1 MSTVIPINIEQELK
15 SSYLS
20 YAMSV
25 IINRA
30 IPDVRDGLK
39 PVHRRILHSMNELG
53 FYWNKPYRKSARVIG
68 EVIGK
73 YHPHGDSAIYDALVR
88 MAQDFS
94 LLVPLIDGQGNFGSI
109 DGDPAAAMR
118 YTEVR
123 LEYISKFLLDDL
135 YENSVDFRP
144 NYDTSENEPVVLPA
158 KFPNIL
164 VNGTAGVA
172 VGMATNVPTHNL
184 AEVIDACKLFLEN
197 KDVQTDELLKV
208 IKGPDFPTGGFI
220 IGEEGIRS
228 AFETGRGSIII
239 RSRTHFEETDTRKVI
254 IVDELP
260 YQVNKAKL
268 IENIALLVKEKRLDS
283 ISDLRDESNKDGI
296 RIVIELKRGFSCEV
310 VLNQLFQMTQLQTS
324 YSTNMM
330 LLHKMKPTLMP
341 LKDVL
346 AAFIDHRREVIS
358 RRTEF
363 RLAKARERASVLIA
377 VYVAILNIDEI
388 VPILKSS
395 KDNETA
401 VLSLCSKKWNID
413 EDLKKLVEIISNI
426 QLENSEYELSRSQS
440 KAILEMKMQ
449 RITGVEK
456 EQLVREIH
464 SEIEVINECISILGS
479 DAVLVNVIVQELNE
493 IREKYPHPRKSVILK
508 NTSAIHTEEELI
520 ERETVVVTVTY
531 SGYIKRVSISNYRVQ
546 KRGGKGKIAQNIK
559 PEDQLA
565 QIFVLSTHDEI
576 LFFSN
581 RGKVYKIKAYKLPVG
596 DPQARGRALVNIF
609 ELSEGESITSILP
622 LRSSEDENLIFL
634 TAQGKIKRNSM
645 SDFNYVP
652 TNGKV
657 AIKLNEDDRLIAVK
671 TSKNEDCIFIS
682 TRDGKCIRFLVDDL
696 RVLKS
701 RSSEGVKALTLSNG
715 DEAISL
721 SILNQKILS
730 PEEKAL
736 YMRTKFSERIKDPT
750 NKDEQFVLSVTENGY
765 GKITSSYEYRI
776 TNRGGVGIIN
786 IATSKRNGKVVSSF
800 RVLLDNHIM
809 LITNRGQVIRI
820 AASNIPVLG
829 RSTQGVRLFTVKDD
843 ERVASVTEVGEVE
856 ENDPVQDDYEVD
868 PEE

>member
-1 MSTVIPINIEQELK
+1 MSTIIPVNLEQELK

-39 PVHRRILHSMNELG
+39 PVHRRILYSMNELS

-88 MAQDFS
+88 MAQNFS

-135 YENSVDFRP
+135 YENSVDFRS
-144 NYDTSENEPVVLPA
+144 NYDNSETEPVVLPA

-184 AEVIDACKLFLEN
+184 SEVIEACKLYLEN
-197 KDVQTDELLKV
+197 NNVTTDELLKV
-208 IKGPDFPTGGFI
+208 IKGPDFPTGGLI
-220 IGEEGIRS
+220 IGEEGIKAS
-228 AFETGRGSIII
+228 FETGKGSIII
-239 RSRTHFEETDTRKVI
+239 RSKTHFEETETRKAI

-283 ISDLRDESNKDGI
+283 ISDLRDESNKEGI
-296 RIVIELKRGFSCEV
+296 RVVIELKRGASFEV

-330 LLHKMKPTLMP
+330 LLDNMRPTLMS
-341 LKDVL
+341 LRDIL
-346 AAFIDHRREVIS
+346 AAFIAHRKEVIS

-363 RLAKARERASVLIA
+363 RLAKAREKANVLVA
-377 VYVAILNIDEI
+377 LYVAILNIDE
-388 VPILKSS
+388 VVRILKSS
-395 KDNETA
+395 GDNETA
-401 VLSLCSKKWNID
+401 VKALCAKHWTID
-413 EDLKKLVEIISNI
+413 EELELLVETISNI
-426 QLENSEYELSRSQS
+426 KLLNREYKLSTAQS

-449 RITGVEK
+449 RITNTEK
-456 EQLVREIH
+456 GQLVAEIH
-464 SEIEVINECISILGS
+464 AEMDIVKECASILGS
-479 DAVLVNVIVQELNE
+479 EAVLTNVIVQELNE
-493 IREKYPHPRKSVILK
+493 IKAKYPQARKSIILK
-508 NTSAIHTEEELI
+508 NVNAVYAEEDLI
-520 ERETVVVTVTY
+520 EREQVVVTATY
-531 SGYIKRVSISNYRVQ
+531 SGYIKRVQISNYRVQ
-546 KRGGKGKIAQNIK
+546 RRGGKGRIAQNIK
-559 PEDQLA
+559 SEDQLA

-576 LFFSN
+576 LFFSSK
-581 RGKVYKIKAYKLPVG
+581 GKVYKLKAYKLPIG
-596 DPQARGRALVNIF
+596 EPQSRGRALVNIF
-609 ELSEGESITSILP
+609 DLADDESITSILP
-622 LRSSEDENLIFL
+622 LKSSDAENLIFL
-634 TAQGKIKRNSM
+634 TAQGKVKRNSM
-645 SDFNYVP
+645 SDFAYVP
-652 TNGKV
+652 ANGKV
-657 AIKLNEDDRLIAVK
+657 AIKLNDNDALISVK
-671 TSKNEDCIFIS
+671 TAQNEDCIFIS
-682 TRDGKCIRFLVDDL
+682 TRDGKCIRFLVEDL

-701 RSSEGVKALTLSNG
+701 RSSEGVKAITLGKDDS
-715 DEAISL
+715 AISL
-721 SILNQKILS
+721 SILNRRILS
-730 PEEKAL
+730 PEDKAE
-736 YMRTKFSERIKDPT
+736 YMKTKFFERIQNPE
-750 NKDEQFVLSVTENGY
+750 NHEEQFVLTVTENGY

-786 IATSKRNGKVVSSF
+786 ISTSERNGKVVSSF
-800 RVLLDNHIM
+800 KVTLSNHIM
-809 LITNRGQVIRI
+809 LVTNRGQVIRI
-820 AASNIPVLG
+820 EASNIPVLG
-829 RSTQGVRLFTVKDD
+829 RNTQGVRLFSIRAE
-843 ERVASVTEVGEVE
+843 ERVASVTEVEEVE
-856 ENDPVQDDYEVD
+856 DDDSETTENCQDDN
-868 PEE
+868 